1 MRRWLWLAVLV
12 VGAVAA
18 SKIVVENLLG
28 IDVAPLAS
36 RWIAAPG
43 PVSALAIVAL
53 LVLDLFIPVP
63 SSLVMV
69 LSGAVFGTAWGALLS
84 TAGSMGGAV
93 LGFELARRYGRGA
106 AARLVGERQLERMRL
121 VVDRHGVAAVLA
133 TRGVPVAME
142 AMSVVAGLSRM
153 HRPRF
158 LLASLAGTV
167 PFAVV
172 YGYAGAMS
180 ERAGSIAPGLMVVGA
195 LAVAAWLVHRRMLT
209 GQPAAKPPASIAAS
223 ATRFRARGHDEAGRV
238 GGD

>member
-12 VGAVAA
+12 VGVVAA
-18 SKIVVENLLG
+18 SKVVVENLLG

-36 RWIAAPG
+36 RWIATPS
-43 PVSALAIVAL
+43 PISALAIVAL

-69 LSGAVFGTAWGALLS
+69 SSGAVFGAVWGALLS
-84 TAGSMGGAV
+84 IVGSMGGAV

-106 AARLVGERQLERMRL
+106 AARLVGERQLDRMRL
-121 VVDRHGVAAVLA
+121 VVDRYGVAAVLA

-153 HRPRF
+153 RRPRF

-172 YGYAGAMS
+172 YGYAGAVS
-180 ERAGSIAPGLMVVGA
+180 ERAGSLAPGLMVVGA
-195 LAVAAWLVHRRMLT
+195 LAVAAWLVHRRMLA
-209 GQPAAKPPASIAAS
+209 GQPATPPQASTVAS
-223 ATRFRARGHDEAGRV
+223 GTRLRARDHDEAGRV
-238 GGD
+238 GGN